1 MPSSGWWTDRLHFS
15 IPVYGYAV
23 RRFLNLQLADL
34 REAKIAGVEAT
45 WENCILDFITNVLC
59 VIFLG

>member
-1 MPSSGWWTDRLHFS
+1 MPSSGWWTYRQQFS

-23 RRFLNLQLADL
+23 LRFLNLQPVDL

-45 WENCILDFITNVLC
+45 WKNCILVFITDVLC
-59 VIFLG
+59 VIF